1 MTGTVG
7 GSQVAVVELSNVESF
22 SFLFKC
28 IWSPSEILDGRSK
41 LNVLD
46 VILFDKG
53 VPFRWLFTSSKTGDI
68 MKKKSEKL
76 NSMEIIK
83 SLKSRAHSLSCDKH
97 ALRSIVATVWYLDT
111 SNNTI
116 LSYVVDEFGLV
127 NLFEDKYSSDKVLAI
142 QVYLNGW
149 PLKGSGVFEHR
160 ITMDSEGRRQY
171 ETTEFVNPPDDSHV
185 TTYSTGIRKLFVTET
200 QHNAIKILSRKLLK
214 VLEIRS
220 KTTVASIV
228 IQVVFDSSWIPYI
241 VTAKNIVLC
250 DASYD
255 WFTRSR
261 REEMVYASG
270 VFPLVTKAQKNQL
283 ELKKLEEDQK
293 ILDLAM
299 KAEVKILEAPIQ
311 YFGQVISRTSSIDSM
326 QLSVGAE
333 SWEGE
338 EEITVEN
345 VNKDLGLQDTPVIS
359 PNVSCKNLTSLD
371 EIIGLSESIVGIDEI
386 GKDFPRIVD
395 QSVPVRN
402 LKQELHIPENEDDD
416 DVLNSS
422 NRLNY
427 ELLMAATIPASILNS
442 VSFDNQS
449 KLKSY
454 DETMKGMGQTASQLI
469 DLSIH
474 DSTTKNMEEAQ
485 NGSAIPVLLSDQAKE
500 GRTYLVDTEASKMR
514 STAYSL
520 QVYRLVCFLRVE
532 NGFCNTS
539 HSNLSQSFLVYINSK

>member
-1 MTGTVG
+1 MTGTLG
-7 GSQVAVVELSNVESF
+7 GSQVAVVELSNIESF
-22 SFLFKC
+22 SFLFKSV
-28 IWSPSEILDGRSK
+28 WSPSETVDGRSK
-41 LNVLD
+41 LNILD

-68 MKKKSEKL
+68 MKKKSENL

-83 SLKSRAHSLSCDKH
+83 SLKSRAHTLSCDKH
-97 ALRSIVATVWYLDT
+97 AMRSTVATVWYLDT

-127 NLFEDKYSSDKVLAI
+127 NLFEDKYSLDKVLAI

-160 ITMDSEGRRQY
+160 ITMDGEGRRQY

-214 VLEIRS
+214 VLEISS
-220 KTTVASIV
+220 KTTVASLV

-261 REEMVYASG
+261 REEMIYASG
-270 VFPLVTKAQKNQL
+270 VFPLVTKAQKNQI

-299 KAEVKILEAPIQ
+299 IEEVKPLEAPIQ
-311 YFGQVISRTSSIDSM
+311 YFGQVMSRSSSIDSM
-326 QLSVGAE
+326 QLSAGAE
-333 SWEGE
+333 SREGE
-338 EEITVEN
+338 EGITVEN
-345 VNKDLGLQDTPVIS
+345 VNKDLFLQDTPVIS
-359 PNVSCKNLTSLD
+359 PRSKNLASLD
-371 EIIGLSESIVGIDEI
+371 EIIGVSENVVGMDEN
-386 GKDFPRIVD
+386 GMECPRISD

-402 LKQELHIPENEDDD
+402 LIQDLHIPENEDDD
-416 DVLNSS
+416 EVLNST

-427 ELLMAATIPASILNS
+427 ELLMAAANPNISTLNS

-454 DETMKGMGQTASQLI
+454 DETLKGVDPTGSQLI

-474 DSTTKNMEEAQ
+474 DPITKNIEETRT
-485 NGSAIPVLLSDQAKE
+485 GSTIPVSAIPVLLSDQAKE
-500 GRTYLVDTEASKMR
+500 GRMYLVDTEASKMR
-514 STAYSL
+514 SAAYSL
-520 QVYRLVCFLRVE
+520 QV
-532 NGFCNTS
+532 
-539 HSNLSQSFLVYINSK
+539 